1 MVDLRRRGFLFGR
14 ARPPEAQIRP
24 PWALAEDDFIARCT
38 RCDGCRQACPQ
49 QIIVSGNGGFPTV
62 DFSNAECTFCG
73 DCAAACEP
81 RALKRDAAS
90 DAPPWPY
97 KAIIAGTCL
106 AEQRVE
112 CRSCGDHCDANAIR
126 FSPQLN
132 ACPIPDIDFDKCTGC
147 GACVEPCP
155 VTAIRIG

>member
-14 ARPPEAQIRP
+14 ARPPEAQMRP
-24 PWALAEDDFIARCT
+24 PWALPESEFIARCT
-38 RCDGCRQACPQ
+38 RCNGCRQACPQ
-49 QIIVSGNGGFPTV
+49 QIIVVGNGGFPTL
-62 DFSNAECTFCG
+62 DFSAAECTFCG
-73 DCAAACEP
+73 ECVPVCEP
-81 RALKRDAAS
+81 KALDRREGAA
-90 DAPPWPY
+90 PWSY
-97 KAIIAGTCL
+97 KASISSLCL

-112 CRSCGDHCDANAIR
+112 CRTCGDYCDANAIR

-132 ACPIPDIDFDKCTGC
+132 ACPVPEIDISRCTGC